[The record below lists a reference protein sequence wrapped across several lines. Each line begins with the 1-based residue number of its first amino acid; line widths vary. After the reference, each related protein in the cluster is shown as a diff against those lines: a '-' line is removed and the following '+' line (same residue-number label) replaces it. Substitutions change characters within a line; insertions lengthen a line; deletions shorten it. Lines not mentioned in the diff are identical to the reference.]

1 MTYCSHGGEKMVEI
15 EKEKSSTIFE
25 EFKSGDRV
33 KRTLHGSRG
42 KSDIYDGIVMAVKKD
57 HMIVCWDRINGRY
70 NINEDAMSITSC
82 PEHEIFEG
90 NEEFSPIRK
99 SSRRPKAWV

>member
-1 MTYCSHGGEKMVEI
+1 MQEI
-15 EKEKSSTIFE
+15 GKEKNSTIFE

-33 KRTLHGSRG
+33 KRTVQGPRG
-42 KSDIYDGIVMAVKKD
+42 KHDIYDGIVMAVRKD

-70 NINEDAMSITSC
+70 NVNEDAMSITTC

-90 NEEFSPIRK
+90 NEEFSPIQK
-99 SSRRPKAWV
+99 SSRRPKGWV